1 MRIKGLARLF
11 KVSALMFCAVSL
23 PSAPALAQ
31 EWPARTVTLIVP
43 YPPGGNVDNLA
54 RLLATE
60 FSQKIGGTF
69 IIDNKPGGT
78 GLVGTN
84 IVARAKPDGYTLL
97 MGSYSTFATLP
108 ALSRMD
114 PEPLDS
120 IDVVAGIAGY
130 IPVLAVSKQLGVKT
144 LQELV
149 ALAKR
154 EPGKLTFG
162 SVGVGSSSHV
172 NGETL
177 KHAAGIDMLHVP
189 FKGSSQSVTALI
201 GGQIDAVIDGVTVT
215 PAQSGRVV
223 PLAAFYKSR
232 HEVLP
237 NVPTA
242 QEAGVAARLPTSTTF
257 GMFAPKG
264 TPPAI
269 ITKLQNTLESIT
281 KDPGFKSKVV
291 AMSLSPDY
299 TPAAEYRKAL
309 EADLKY
315 NREFLPKIGLTSAQ

>member
-1 MRIKGLARLF
+1 MHIKGFAKLL
-11 KVSALMFCAVSL
+11 KVSALALCAATLCNAS
-23 PSAPALAQ
+23 ALAE

-54 RLLATE
+54 RLLAAE
-60 FSQKIGGTF
+60 FTQRIGGTF

-84 IVARAKPDGYTLL
+84 IVARSKPDGYTLL

-108 ALSRMD
+108 ALSKMD
-114 PEPLDS
+114 PEPLDT

-130 IPVLAVSKQLGVKT
+130 IPVLAVSQQLGVKT
-144 LQELV
+144 MRELIDFG
-149 ALAKR
+149 KR
-154 EPGKLTFG
+154 QPGKLTFG

-189 FKGSSQSVTALI
+189 FKGSSQGVTALI
-201 GGQIDAVIDGVTVT
+201 GGQIDVVIDGVTV
-215 PAQSGRVV
+215 AAALNNRVV

-232 HEVLP
+232 HEALP

-242 QEAGVAARLPTSTTF
+242 QEAGVSARLPASTTF

-264 TPPAI
+264 TPAAVI
-269 ITKLQNTLESIT
+269 SKLQNTLAGIT
-281 KDPGFKSKVV
+281 KDPAFKSKVV
-291 AMSLSPDY
+291 AMSLSSDY
-299 TPAAEYRKAL
+299 TPAAEYRQAL
-309 EADLKY
+309 EADLQY

>member
-1 MRIKGLARLF
+1 MNAAGLTHWLKATLALCAAV
-11 KVSALMFCAVSL
+11 VSV
-23 PSAPALAQ
+23 APTFAQ
-31 EWPARTVTLIVP
+31 EWPTRTVTLVVP

-60 FSQKIGGTF
+60 FTRKIGGTF

-84 IVARAKPDGYTLL
+84 LVARSKPDGYTLL

-108 ALSRMD
+108 ALSKMD
-114 PEPLDS
+114 PEPLDT

-130 IPVLAVSKQLGVKT
+130 IPVLAVSKQLGVKNM
-144 LQELV
+144 QELI

-189 FKGSSQSVTALI
+189 FKGSSQGVTALI
-201 GGQIDAVIDGVTVT
+201 GGQIDVVIDGVTVA
-215 PAQSGRVV
+215 PAQGDRVV

-242 QEAGVAARLPTSTTF
+242 QEAGVTARLPTSTTF

-269 ITKLQNTLESIT
+269 VTKLQNALEEIT
-281 KDPGFKSKVV
+281 KDSAFKSKVV
-291 AMSLSPDY
+291 AMSLSSDY

-309 EADLKY
+309 EVDLKY
-315 NREFLPKIGLTSAQ
+315 NRVFLPSIGLTAEK

>member
-1 MRIKGLARLF
+1 MRIKELAKLF
-11 KVSALMFCAVSL
+11 KVSALVLCAVFL

-43 YPPGGNVDNLA
+43 YPPGGNVDNLS

-60 FSQKIGGTF
+60 FSQRIGGTF

-201 GGQIDAVIDGVTVT
+201 GGQIDVVIDGVTVT

-269 ITKLQNTLESIT
+269 IAKLQNTLESIT
-281 KDPGFKSKVV
+281 KDPGFRSKVV

-309 EADLKY
+309 EGDLKY